1 VLGLGKGVSVA
12 LAGWLWADILLG
24 LFVTYLAANS
34 VGAPPQDVRPSAD
47 AGIDPRPI
55 EIVLKVDGDALLAGT
70 ADAIAREQARIVSE
84 VRTAL
89 ETAREQRKV
98 AMVLAYGTHA
108 SPAEGDRL
116 GRLAVD
122 PLAARLFGGAA
133 FKTFHE
139 LVPGD
144 RGSTVTLEVF
154 VHQR

>member
-1 VLGLGKGVSVA
+1 VLGLGKGASLS

-34 VGAPPQDVRPSAD
+34 VGAPPQDVRPPAE
-47 AGIDPRPI
+47 GIDPTPI
-55 EIVLKVDGDALLAGT
+55 EIVLQVDGEALLTGSI
-70 ADAIAREQARIVSE
+70 DAIVREQTRIVDQVRAALDSARER
-84 VRTAL
+84 RTVAL
-89 ETAREQRKV
+89 
-98 AMVLAYGTHA
+98 VLAYGTHA
-108 SPAEGDRL
+108 SATEGDRL
-116 GRLAVD
+116 GKLAVD
-122 PLAARLFGGAA
+122 PLAATLFGGAA

>member
-1 VLGLGKGVSVA
+1 MLGLGKGVSLA

-34 VGAPPQDVRPSAD
+34 VGAPPQDVRPPAE
-47 AGIDPRPI
+47 GIDPTPI
-55 EIVLKVDGDALLAGT
+55 EIVLKVNGDALLTGSVEAV
-70 ADAIAREQARIVSE
+70 AREQDRIVDE
-84 VRTAL
+84 VKRAL
-89 ETAREQRKV
+89 ETARERRTV

-108 SPAEGDRL
+108 SPTEGDRL

-122 PLAARLFGGAA
+122 PLAARLFSGAA
-133 FKTFHE
+133 FRTFHE

-154 VHQR
+154 LHQR